1 MLRVHSI
8 QTQAIQES
16 LLPQHTSQSFAKK
29 ADLAFAFTSDHPTV
43 ADAVEPVYRACPGMP
58 LSQMTDAYTSMVPM
72 ACCVEVKEKGGDYNE
87 AIVQLGIW
95 SAAGLERVRGLRAVA
110 LERRRHNVDIG
121 KMSDELDDAT
131 EENDLPPFLGW
142 TVVGHDW
149 RFYIIWK
156 EKDGNVIV
164 LGPWRTLNAGTGSH
178 ADILTLI
185 ISVQT
190 VKCWL
195 EEEYWSWLC
204 ENVLDGLS
212 LSTDPQEDFH
222 L

>member
-1 MLRVHSI
+1 
-8 QTQAIQES
+8 
-16 LLPQHTSQSFAKK
+16 
-29 ADLAFAFTSDHPTV
+29 
-43 ADAVEPVYRACPGMP
+43 
-58 LSQMTDAYTSMVPM
+58 M

-110 LERRRHNVDIG
+110 LERRRRRHNADIG

-131 EENDLPPFLGW
+131 EDVPPFLGW

-156 EKDGNVIV
+156 EKHGNVIV

-185 ISVQT
+185 ILVQT